1 LTSAFR
7 PTAPAGRRA
16 RASGAVLVL
25 ASVLAIASLTLFPTE
40 GESAG
45 PTLCLLC
52 GDRGLADAVLNV
64 LMFVPLGVGLALAGA
79 GLLGATL
86 LGAAFTLGIELLQA
100 LIPGRDAS
108 VSDLVFNTLGCVLG
122 AALVRSAPAWIDP
135 PPARGRRLLA
145 AGVAAPLLLLLAAGL
160 MMGPR
165 PSRDT
170 YAGQWTAEL
179 GHLQA
184 YRGRVVAA
192 YVGEIPVPSWQMPAE
207 SERLRALV
215 EEGAPVRVAAVA
227 GPPVSGLAPIFSIYD
242 DEFREILLLGTDG
255 EDAVF
260 QFRTLGMALGMD
272 RPGLRL
278 PGAFRGIPEGAPLRM
293 GVVRRGGGYC
303 MAVNATS
310 SCSVGYTVADT
321 WGVFLALF
329 SLKWRGR
336 GLLGLGWLAALFVPA
351 GWWLRTRRGALAAG
365 GGAAAGLLLLPWAAG
380 LLPTPPAQLL
390 AALAGM
396 GAGVLARRAA
406 AVMGTVG
413 PAPVPHGSNSPESR
427 VM

>member
-1 LTSAFR
+1 MTSAFR
-7 PTAPAGRRA
+7 LTAPAGRCA
-16 RASGAVLVL
+16 RAAGAVLAA
-25 ASVLAIASLTLFPTE
+25 ASILAIASLTLFPTDD
-40 GESAG
+40 ESAG

-52 GDRGLADAVLNV
+52 GERGLADAILNV

-79 GLLGATL
+79 GLPGAAL
-86 LGAAFTLGIELLQA
+86 FGAAFTLGIEFLQA

-135 PPARGRRLLA
+135 PPARRRRLLA
-145 AGVAAPLLLLLAAGL
+145 AGVAAPLLVLLVAGLLL
-160 MMGPR
+160 GPR

-170 YAGQWTAEL
+170 FAGQWTAEL
-179 GHLQA
+179 GHMQA

-192 YVGEIPVPSWQMPAE
+192 YVGEIPVPSWQMPDE
-207 SERLRALV
+207 SERLRVLV
-215 EEGAPVRVAAVA
+215 AEGAPIRVAAVA

-242 DEFREILLLGTDG
+242 DEEREILLLGTDG

-260 QFRTLGMALGMD
+260 QYRTLGMALRMD

-293 GVVRRGGGYC
+293 GVVRRGRGYC

-329 SLKWRGR
+329 SLESGRR
-336 GLLGLGWLAALFVPA
+336 GLLGLAWLTALFVPA
-351 GWWLRTRRGALAAG
+351 GGWVRTRRDALAAG
-365 GGAAAGLLLLPWAAG
+365 AAVLAGLLLVPWAAG
-380 LLPTPPAQLL
+380 LLPTPPAQHL

-396 GAGVLARRAA
+396 GAGALARRAA
-406 AVMGTVG
+406 TVLRG
-413 PAPVPHGSNSPESR
+413 ARPAPVIHGSNSPVSR
-427 VM
+427 VV

>member
-1 LTSAFR
+1 LPSAFR
-7 PTAPAGRRA
+7 LTAPAGRRA
-16 RASGAVLVL
+16 RAAGAVLAL
-25 ASVLAIASLTLFPTE
+25 ASVLAIASLTLFPT
-40 GESAG
+40 GDESAG

-64 LMFVPLGVGLALAGA
+64 VMFVPLGLGLALAGA
-79 GLLGATL
+79 ALP
-86 LGAAFTLGIELLQA
+86 GAALFGAVFTLGIEFLQA

-108 VSDLVFNTLGCVLG
+108 VSDLVFNTLGCVVG
-122 AALVRSAPAWIDP
+122 AALVRSAPAWIAP
-135 PPARGRRLLA
+135 PPARRRLLLA
-145 AGVAAPLLLLLAAGL
+145 AGVAGPLALLLAAGL
-160 MMGPR
+160 MLGPR

-179 GHLQA
+179 GHLRA

-207 SERLRALV
+207 SERLRVLV
-215 EEGAPVRVAAVA
+215 AEGAPIRVAAVA

-242 DEFREILLLGTDG
+242 DEDREILLLGTDG

-260 QFRTLGMALGMD
+260 QYRTLGMALGMD

-278 PGAFRGIPEGAPLRM
+278 PGAFRDVPEGAPLRM
-293 GVVRRGGGYC
+293 AVARRGGGFC

-310 SCSVGYTVADT
+310 SCSVGYTAADT

-329 SLKWRGR
+329 SLEGAGR
-336 GLLGLGWLAALFVPA
+336 GLLGLAWLAALFVPA
-351 GWWLRTRRGALAAG
+351 GGWLRTRREALAAG
-365 GGAAAGLLLLPWAAG
+365 AAVAAGLLLLPWAAG

-396 GAGVLARRAA
+396 GAGALARRAWRTA
-406 AVMGTVG
+406 
-413 PAPVPHGSNSPESR
+413 E
-427 VM
+427 